1 VQTLIFE
8 PFFTTKGPE
17 KGTGLG
23 LATVYGIVEQSGGSI
38 DVESEPGRG
47 TTFRIS
53 LPTVDKAVEEPIR
66 DARSPESTAGTETV
80 VVAEDDDMVRTLV
93 CVTLQESGYTVLE
106 AATGDAALE
115 LCERHAGQID
125 ALVTD
130 MVMPG
135 IGGRALAD
143 RLTTL
148 RPELR
153 VLFVSGYAE
162 AEVFDRDSADAET
175 SFLQKPFTPEELAS
189 RVRAL
194 IDRPHSA
201 TESAARAA
209 VTAQTADKS

>member
-1 VQTLIFE
+1 
-8 PFFTTKGPE
+8 
-17 KGTGLG
+17 
-23 LATVYGIVEQSGGSI
+23 
-38 DVESEPGRG
+38 
-47 TTFRIS
+47 
-53 LPTVDKAVEEPIR
+53 
-66 DARSPESTAGTETV
+66 
-80 VVAEDDDMVRTLV
+80 MVRTLV

-162 AEVFDRDSADAET
+162 AEVFDHESADAET
-175 SFLQKPFTPEELAS
+175 SFLPKPFTPEELAS
-189 RVRAL
+189 RVRTL
-194 IDRPHSA
+194 IDRPRK
-201 TESAARAA
+201 T
-209 VTAQTADKS
+209 T

>member
-1 VQTLIFE
+1 MLSVSDDGIGMDEDTRDRVFE
-8 PFFTTKGPE
+8 PFFTTKELGR
-17 KGTGLG
+17 GTGLG
-23 LATVYGIVEQSGGSI
+23 LATVYGIVEQSGGSV
-38 DVESEPGRG
+38 DVESEPGGGRVFASRYRPS
-47 TTFRIS
+47 TRRSRSRYAT
-53 LPTVDKAVEEPIR
+53 PTA
-66 DARSPESTAGTETV
+66 PESTAGTETV

-135 IGGRALAD
+135 IGGRALAE

-162 AEVFDRDSADAET
+162 TEVFDRDSSDAET

-201 TESAARAA
+201 T
-209 VTAQTADKS
+209 